1 MCIPKNF
8 ASMERGVESD
18 AAKADEDD
26 AKSPHEP
33 NAKTAK
39 NRDLSDF
46 RFGKTASSL
55 LVSLDCW

>member
-8 ASMERGVESD
+8 ASMERGVGSD
-18 AAKADEDD
+18 AAKADEEDT
-26 AKSPHEP
+26 KSPHEP

-46 RFGKTASSL
+46 RFGRIAPRL
-55 LVSLDCW
+55 DMSLDC